1 MPAGVEEIGINGI
14 RELKIGVGD
23 DLRSIDEGV
32 FHIAVFD
39 GILPFDDNILRHIGR
54 LFLSL
59 PEDVPVIPEKS
70 QESGEHHQKRGEK
83 NQKRGNP
90 CFQLGILVHAVTD
103 TFRIVCGMKQIRSS
117 AMSPRE
123 PTGIASSAA

>member
-1 MPAGVEEIGINGI
+1 MRRIKVLVACGSGIATSSIAVYKVET
-14 RELKIGVGD
+14 LCKSIGVD
-23 DLRSIDEGV
+23 AQIVKTTIKE
-32 FHIAVFD
+32 
-39 GILPFDDNILRHIGR
+39 
-54 LFLSL
+54 
-59 PEDVPVIPEKS
+59 IPEKS